1 MPRHFIVL
9 SATPAS
15 AKQVIQV
22 ARRQWFVYCVLYCVL
37 CKQIKAGSNSFPP
50 PAQFNMN
57 SFLPEYEGSI
67 GKFLPTCAEQRD
79 ASPYFLNTRVWNR
92 FLACSTIVYLRV
104 RSCQTSSTSK
114 LIFPGTDFSHA
125 LLKSTY
131 VYVVVRLLVPNKIIF
146 AGTDFSHALV

>member
-1 MPRHFIVL
+1 M
-9 SATPAS
+9 
-15 AKQVIQV
+15 
-22 ARRQWFVYCVLYCVL
+22 
-37 CKQIKAGSNSFPP
+37 
-50 PAQFNMN
+50 
-57 SFLPEYEGSI
+57 GSI
-67 GKFLPTCAEQRD
+67 GFYLSMTEVLANPSGRAQCRGRD
-79 ASPYFLNTRVWNR
+79 ASRYFPNTRVWNR